1 MVKMKR
7 ISVILL
13 AAALAFVGCKNEE
26 GPWGDPGTIS
36 DISSEGLEK
45 GVKISFT
52 APVDH
57 KDYYYTQ
64 ISYTDSEGATKNLRV
79 ARFDADAAGHTDAE
93 ILGLDEGVEYS
104 FTAQPYSYGGVG
116 GNTLTT
122 SCTPLSIAEIGY
134 LTFSVNTASTNITV
148 KKTDDFEY
156 HVESTGLDPNVQTE
170 PLKKAIRG
178 KKLTYYYKAGG
189 VSSGLQ
195 LFFICAGQPVT
206 TWAKQS
212 TAYFPAAL
220 ANASEWTYFE
230 LDLSEYIE
238 KYNWGKPGDALRF
251 DFGNASGATIDIRNM
266 LFK

>member
-1 MVKMKR
+1 MKR

-13 AAALAFVGCKNEE
+13 AAVLAFAGCKNEE

-79 ARFDADAAGHTDAE
+79 ARFDADASGHTDAE

-122 SCTPLSIAEIGY
+122 SCAPLSIAEIGY

-178 KKLTYYYKAGG
+178 KKLTYDYKAVG